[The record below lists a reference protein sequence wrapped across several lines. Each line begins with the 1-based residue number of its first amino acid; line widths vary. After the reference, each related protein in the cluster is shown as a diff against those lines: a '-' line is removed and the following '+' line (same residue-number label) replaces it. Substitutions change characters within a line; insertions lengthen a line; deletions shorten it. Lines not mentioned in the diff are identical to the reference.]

1 MNKNIR
7 VKRALISVSNKEGL
21 VDFAQGLAAL
31 NIEIISTGGTSK
43 LLRAANIPVK
53 EVADITQF
61 PEIMDGRVKTL
72 HPLVHGG
79 ILGRRDEHADVAKA
93 HHIQW
98 IDLVIVNLY
107 PFAETINKP
116 NVTFEEAI
124 ENIDIGGPAMI
135 RSAAKNMQWV
145 GVVVDP
151 SDYGRVLAELQQGLS
166 EDLRY
171 ELAAKAFAHTS
182 SYDGLIQQFLSERSS
197 KTLPDKI
204 FPNTITWQGKKFDEL
219 RYGENPH
226 QKASAFHLLPET
238 QGILSAKQYQGKPLS
253 YNNIVDADAA
263 YACLHEFKDAAC
275 VVVKHANPCGVATA
289 DNIDQAF
296 IQAFNADA
304 KSAFGGVVAL
314 NRACTKEIALALE
327 KIFIEVLIAP
337 SYTQEALTLL
347 ASKTNLRVL
356 ELPLK
361 TQFESEQEFKFIQG
375 GVLIQDRDNKVL
387 AENNLKIVT
396 QRQVSAKEMDSL
408 LFAWNVV
415 KHVKSNA
422 ILIAKDNVTLG
433 VGAGQVSRVDAV
445 HIALQKAGADLS
457 EAVLASDAFFP
468 FRDSIDS
475 LKESGIKAIIQPG
488 GSIRDDEVIAACNE
502 YDMAMVFTGQRCFK
516 H

>member
-1 MNKNIR
+1 
-7 VKRALISVSNKEGL
+7 
-21 VDFAQGLAAL
+21 
-31 NIEIISTGGTSK
+31 
-43 LLRAANIPVK
+43 
-53 EVADITQF
+53 
-61 PEIMDGRVKTL
+61 
-72 HPLVHGG
+72 
-79 ILGRRDEHADVAKA
+79 
-93 HHIQW
+93 
-98 IDLVIVNLY
+98 
-107 PFAETINKP
+107 
-116 NVTFEEAI
+116 
-124 ENIDIGGPAMI
+124 
-135 RSAAKNMQWV
+135 
-145 GVVVDP
+145 
-151 SDYGRVLAELQQGLS
+151 
-166 EDLRY
+166 
-171 ELAAKAFAHTS
+171 
-182 SYDGLIQQFLSERSS
+182 
-197 KTLPDKI
+197 
-204 FPNTITWQGKKFDEL
+204 
-219 RYGENPH
+219 
-226 QKASAFHLLPET
+226 
-238 QGILSAKQYQGKPLS
+238 
-253 YNNIVDADAA
+253 VDADAA